1 MSTTVLVAED
11 FTSVRHMLIATLE
24 NNPNIRIICEVV
36 DGAQAVEK
44 ANELQP
50 DLILLDI
57 GLPSLNGIEAARQIS
72 GLSPKSKI
80 IFVTQEISPEIVT
93 EAFEAGASGYVV
105 KTDAGRDLC
114 AAVEAVLRGEQFL
127 SRTAESA
134 TANPRTLASTVQGDP
149 PQKLRLPR
157 LHEVQFYSDDAS
169 FLDTFA
175 RFIASAI
182 KAGDAAT
189 VVLARSRRDSL
200 LQRLQAE
207 GLDISGLSEQGRY
220 LSLDPSDLLS
230 TFMVNNLPDR
240 DRFMK
245 IAGDIYMTGARV
257 LEADHNC
264 VALCGECAALLWSQ
278 GNAKAAIRLEQLWN
292 EFAKS
297 RNIHLLCA
305 YPRFCFQDEMGRH
318 VFNSICAQHSAVYPR

>member
-1 MSTTVLVAED
+1 MLVA
-11 FTSVRHMLIATLE
+11 TLG
-24 NNPNIRIICEVV
+24 NNPNIRIICEVS
-36 DGAQAVEK
+36 DGAQAVKK

-57 GLPSLNGIEAARQIS
+57 GLPSLNGIEAARQIR

-80 IFVTQEISPEIVT
+80 IFVTQETSPEVVT
-93 EAFEAGASGYVV
+93 EALEAGASGYVV

-127 SRTAESA
+127 STTVNSA
-134 TANPRTLASTVQGDP
+134 AANLRTLASTVQGP
-149 PQKLRLPR
+149 AQKVQLPR

-175 RFIASAI
+175 SFIASAI
-182 KAGDAAT
+182 KAGDTAI
-189 VVLARSRRDSL
+189 VVLARSRREML
-200 LQRLQAE
+200 IQRLQTE

-230 TFMVNNLPDR
+230 ILMVNNLPDR

-245 IAGDIYMTGARV
+245 IAGDIYMAGSRA

-292 EFAKS
+292 EFARS

-305 YPRFCFQDEMGRH
+305 YPRYGFQDEMGRK
-318 VFNSICAQHSAVYPR
+318 VFNNICAQHSAVYPR